1 LRGLKVV
8 KLTASPALLQVAG
21 FAPTGGPHCFKRAK
35 VQEPMGL
42 LLLLHR
48 TNTADQADGPEI
60 ALVIR

>member
-1 LRGLKVV
+1 MHIIIKTSHVDKLKNCG
-8 KLTASPALLQVAG
+8 KLAQEQTKSTPMLPITAAQINKL
-21 FAPTGGPHCFKRAK
+21 
-35 VQEPMGL
+35 L